1 MLETNMKNKN
11 PCSFKFIHQ
20 ITQRFYLGEPF
31 SNFISEVLFNI
42 LFLNER
48 VKLMYSSLNQVH

>member
-20 ITQRFYLGEPF
+20 ITQRFYSGEPY
-31 SNFISEVLFNI
+31 SNFISKVLFNI
-42 LFLNER
+42 LFLNEM
-48 VKLMYSSLNQVH
+48 VKLMYSSLG